1 MQIEPIISYQNI
13 DHSPVVEDL
22 VRERIAALEKRYDRI
37 TGCEVTLNAPQK
49 RMRHGRVFR
58 VRFV

>member
-22 VRERIAALEKRYDRI
+22 MREQIEALKKRYDRI

-49 RMRHGRVFR
+49 KCAMAAFFGCG
-58 VRFV
+58 